1 MKRSMELK
9 WVGDDN
15 FAELVILDA
24 GNMVIYIHTMYLTKK
39 ESLSDRIF
47 RHAHAF
53 IGCLVTR

>member
-1 MKRSMELK
+1 MELR